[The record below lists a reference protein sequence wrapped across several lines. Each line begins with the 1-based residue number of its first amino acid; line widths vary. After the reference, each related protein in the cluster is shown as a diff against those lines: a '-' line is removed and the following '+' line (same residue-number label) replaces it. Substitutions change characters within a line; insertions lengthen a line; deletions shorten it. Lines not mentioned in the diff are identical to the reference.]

1 MKIKM
6 VSCMVLPKTMFG
18 LKPVKKEWCN
28 QLVSC
33 HLNKIDNDGIF
44 ILKEI

>member
-1 MKIKM
+1 
-6 VSCMVLPKTMFG
+6 MVLPKTMFG
-18 LKPVKKEWCN
+18 LKPRLKKEWCN